1 MRQAEK
7 PTKPSGT
14 TPAETTDRDTH
25 VDRVPFKRRS
35 LIADFSEYLM
45 ENKKWWL
52 LPILLGFLVMM
63 LLVLM
68 GSAPALL
75 PFIYTLF

>member
-1 MRQAEK
+1 VAEK
-7 PTKPSGT
+7 STKPSGE
-14 TPAETTDRDTH
+14 TPAETADTGASA
-25 VDRVPFKRRS
+25 DKAQFKRHG
-35 LIADFSEYLM
+35 LIADFWEYLM

-52 LPILLGFLVMM
+52 LPILLGFLVIM